1 MAQGR
6 ERGQAD
12 TMTAAGASRDEN
24 LVVQAER
31 LGFDLGLAVQAGGR
45 YAPIVMDSRYAY
57 VSGQIPRMGD
67 AIVVT
72 GAVGSVTSLDDA
84 RRGAQVCAM
93 RALTLLQSTL
103 GSLERVLAVMRMNV
117 YVQSAPLFTQ
127 QSEVAD
133 AASDLLVSVLG
144 DAGAHTRT
152 SVGVL
157 QLPKNASV
165 EVDLIV
171 AYEAETV
178 QATTMLGFA

>member
-1 MAQGR
+1 MAQKIGD
-6 ERGQAD
+6 GSVN
-12 TMTAAGASRDEN
+12 AGASRDEN
-24 LVVQAER
+24 LVKEAER
-31 LGFDLGLAVQAGGR
+31 LGFDLDLAVQVGGR

-67 AIVVT
+67 TIVAT
-72 GAVGSVTSLDDA
+72 GAVGSVASLDQA
-84 RRGAQVCAM
+84 QRGAQVCVM

-103 GSLERVLAVMRMNV
+103 GSLDRVLALMRMTV

-133 AASDLLVSVLG
+133 AASDLLVAVLG
-144 DAGAHTRT
+144 EAGAHTRT

-165 EVDLIV
+165 EIDLIV
-171 AYEAETV
+171 AYEAEPV
-178 QATTMLGFA
+178 QMTTMMGLS